1 MRSEHLCALGIWFR
15 LRGIQGREYEVG
27 VESVLKRSYWAV
39 GGAAGLQ
46 AAPLGL
52 LACDSYGFSIGA
64 DSAASRQAG
73 KVLWLQSKAHDHRR
87 RKDIWINVYVH
98 CNKHIWLGSGLYF
111 NLSVFASKRSHRKK
125 VQASYNS
132 PVIYIAT
139 KTKIRKN

>member
-1 MRSEHLCALGIWFR
+1 MCVGDLVSASGHPRTRIRSWCGIGFKALVLGS
-15 LRGIQGREYEVG
+15 RGGCRV
-27 VESVLKRSYWAV
+27 
-39 GGAAGLQ
+39 AGCTFG
-46 AAPLGL
+46 P
-52 LACDSYGFSIGA
+52 GFSIGA
-64 DSAASRQAG
+64 GSAASRQAG